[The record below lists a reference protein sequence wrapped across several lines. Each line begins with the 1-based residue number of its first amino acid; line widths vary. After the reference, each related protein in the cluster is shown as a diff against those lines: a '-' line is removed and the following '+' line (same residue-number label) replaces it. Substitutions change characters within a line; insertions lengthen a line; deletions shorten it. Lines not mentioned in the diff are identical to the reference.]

1 MFTITTEQS
10 KQVGHALS
18 ALDADAIRE
27 ALREGH
33 VAVGFASAEAETEHL
48 RQRMVHLRGALESAL
63 ESVEGAARHL
73 REANVH
79 NLGDREPPSRG
90 DLPAFLATL
99 PQTELAALAKLE
111 LSDLQMLIETDD
123 PPAGRA

>member
-18 ALDADAIRE
+18 TLDADAIHE
-27 ALREGH
+27 ALREDH
-33 VAVGFASAEAETEHL
+33 MAVGFASAETEHL
-48 RQRMVHLRGALESAL
+48 RQRVVHLREALESAL
-63 ESVEGAARHL
+63 ENVEGAVRHL

-79 NLGDREPPSRG
+79 DLGDREPPPLA
-90 DLPAFLATL
+90 DLAAFLSTL
-99 PQTELAALAKLE
+99 PQTEVAALAKLE